1 MLEYILTLFSGS
13 VKTDMNTDKI
23 NTDDFN
29 PAYYLAPMEGI
40 TGYIYRNALRDHF
53 GQGIKK
59 YYTPFLVVH
68 EKRAMSSKEINE
80 ILPEHNEGLNLVP
93 QILADDP
100 DGFIRIEKK
109 LKEFGYKEVNLNLG
123 CPSKTVA
130 SKGRGSGFLGRTEAL
145 DEFLYRIY
153 ENRVTDI
160 SIKTRIGVSLPEEIY
175 ELLEIF
181 NKYPVKE
188 LTIHPRVRYEYYK
201 GQAHRDVFFRA
212 FAESVNP
219 VCYNGDVLSIKDIDE
234 LRRGTENKLNAV
246 MIGRG
251 MLRDPS
257 LIRSLSG
264 GSSYSTDELR
274 AFLARLLHDYS
285 EVLSGD
291 RPVLQKMK
299 ELWSYMQYSF
309 PDKDKQIKSLLKCR
323 SISEYRLLEMSV
335 LSTR

>member
-1 MLEYILTLFSGS
+1 MVEYMLISFPDRLR
-13 VKTDMNTDKI
+13 TDMNTD
-23 NTDDFN
+23 NNFTDDFN
-29 PAYYLAPMEGI
+29 PAYYMAPMEGI

-53 GQGIKK
+53 GQGIIK

-68 EKRAMSSKEINE
+68 EKRAMSSKEIND
-80 ILPEHNEGLNLVP
+80 ILPEHNEGLYLVP
-93 QILADDP
+93 QILADDA
-100 DGFIRIEKK
+100 DGFLRIEKR

-130 SKGRGSGFLGRTEAL
+130 SKGRGSGFLGRIEAL

-160 SIKTRIGVSLPEEIY
+160 SIKTRIGVSLTEEIY

-188 LTIHPRVRYEYYK
+188 LTIHPRVRYEYYN
-201 GQAHRDVFFRA
+201 GQAHRDIFFRA
-212 FAESVNP
+212 FPKSRNP
-219 VCYNGDVLSIKDIDE
+219 VCYNGDVLSKEDIFE
-234 LRRGTENKLNAV
+234 LGAGSGNKLKAV

-274 AFLARLLHDYS
+274 AFLARLLRDYS

-335 LSTR
+335 L

>member
-1 MLEYILTLFSGS
+1 MLEYSLTLFSGS
-13 VKTDMNTDKI
+13 IKADMNTDNI
-23 NTDDFN
+23 FTDDFN
-29 PAYYLAPMEGI
+29 PVFYLAPMEGI

-100 DGFIRIEKK
+100 DGFKRIEKK

-130 SKGRGSGFLGRTEAL
+130 SKGRGSGFLGRAEAL

-160 SIKTRIGVSLPEEIY
+160 SIKTRIGVSQPDEIF
-175 ELLEIF
+175 ELLEIY

-188 LTIHPRVRYEYYK
+188 LTVHPRVRYEYYK
-201 GQAHRDVFFRA
+201 GQAHRDVFFRV
-212 FAESVNP
+212 FPKSVNP
-219 VCYNGDVLSIKDIDE
+219 VCYNGDVLSKKNVDE
-234 LRRGTENKLNAV
+234 LGKGTGNKLKAV

-264 GSSYSTDELR
+264 GEPYSAEELR
-274 AFLARLLHDYS
+274 AFLARLLSDYS
-285 EVLSGD
+285 EALSGEK
-291 RPVLQKMK
+291 PVLQKMK
-299 ELWSYMQYSF
+299 ELWSYMQYGF
-309 PDKDKQIKSLLKCR
+309 PDKERQIKALLKCR
-323 SISEYRLLEMSV
+323 SISEYKLLEMSV
-335 LSTR
+335 LSIR

>member
-1 MLEYILTLFSGS
+1 MVEYMLISFPDRLR
-13 VKTDMNTDKI
+13 TDMNTD
-23 NTDDFN
+23 NNFTDDFN
-29 PAYYLAPMEGI
+29 PVYYMAPMEGI

-53 GQGIKK
+53 GQGIIK

-68 EKRAMSSKEINE
+68 EKRAMSSKEIND
-80 ILPEHNEGLNLVP
+80 ILPEHNEGLYLVP
-93 QILADDP
+93 QILADDA
-100 DGFIRIEKK
+100 DGFLRIEKR

-130 SKGRGSGFLGRTEAL
+130 SKGRGSGFLGRIEAL

-160 SIKTRIGVSLPEEIY
+160 SIKTRIGVSLTEEIY

-188 LTIHPRVRYEYYK
+188 LTIHPRVRYEYYN
-201 GQAHRDVFFRA
+201 GQAHRDIFFRA
-212 FAESVNP
+212 FPKSRNP
-219 VCYNGDVLSIKDIDE
+219 VCYNGDVLSKEDIFE
-234 LRRGTENKLNAV
+234 LGAGSGNKLKAV

-274 AFLARLLHDYS
+274 AFLARLLRDYS

-335 LSTR
+335 L

>member
-1 MLEYILTLFSGS
+1 
-13 VKTDMNTDKI
+13 MNTDTI
-23 NTDDFN
+23 DTADYDLS
-29 PAYYLAPMEGI
+29 YYLAPMEGI
-40 TGYIYRNALRDHF
+40 TGYVYRNAIRDHF

-80 ILPEHNEGLNLVP
+80 ILPEHNEGINLVP

-109 LKEFGYKEVNLNLG
+109 LKEFGYREVNLNLG

-160 SIKTRIGVSLPEEIY
+160 SIKTRIGVSLPDEIF
-175 ELLEIF
+175 ELLEIY

-201 GQAHRDVFFRA
+201 GQAHRDMFFRA
-212 FAESVNP
+212 FSESVNP
-219 VCYNGDVLSIKDIDE
+219 VCYNGDVLSVKDVYE
-234 LRRGTENKLNAV
+234 LEKGTGNKLKAV

-251 MLRDPS
+251 ILRDPS

-264 GSSYSTDELR
+264 GSSYSMEELK
-274 AFLARLLHDYS
+274 AFLARLLCDYS
-285 EVLSGD
+285 EVLSGEK
-291 RPVLQKMK
+291 PVLQKMK
-299 ELWSYMQYSF
+299 ELWSYMQYAF
-309 PDKDKQIKSLLKCR
+309 PDKDKQIKSLLKCQ

-335 LSTR
+335 LSSG

>member
-1 MLEYILTLFSGS
+1 MVEYMLISFPDRLR
-13 VKTDMNTDKI
+13 TDMNTD
-23 NTDDFN
+23 NNFTDDFN
-29 PAYYLAPMEGI
+29 PAYYMAPMEGI

-53 GQGIKK
+53 GQGIIK

-68 EKRAMSSKEINE
+68 EKRAMSSKEIND
-80 ILPEHNEGLNLVP
+80 ILPEHNEGLYLVP
-93 QILADDP
+93 QILADDA
-100 DGFIRIEKK
+100 DGFLRIEKR

-130 SKGRGSGFLGRTEAL
+130 SKGRGSGFLGRIEAL

-160 SIKTRIGVSLPEEIY
+160 SIKTRIGVSLPDELF

-188 LTIHPRVRYEYYK
+188 LIIHPRVRYEYYK
-201 GQAHRDVFFRA
+201 GQAHRDIFFRT
-212 FAESVNP
+212 FPKSCNP
-219 VCYNGDVLSIKDIDE
+219 VCYNGDVLSKEDIFE
-234 LRRGTENKLNAV
+234 LGAGSGNKLKAV

-274 AFLARLLHDYS
+274 AFLARLLRDYS

-323 SISEYRLLEMSV
+323 SLSEYRLLEMSV
-335 LSTR
+335 L

>member
-1 MLEYILTLFSGS
+1 MVEYMLISFPDRLR
-13 VKTDMNTDKI
+13 TDMNTD
-23 NTDDFN
+23 NNFTDDFN
-29 PAYYLAPMEGI
+29 PAYYMAPMEGI

-53 GQGIKK
+53 GQGIIK

-68 EKRAMSSKEINE
+68 EKRAMSSKEIND
-80 ILPEHNEGLNLVP
+80 ILPEHNEGLYLVP
-93 QILADDP
+93 QILADDA
-100 DGFIRIEKK
+100 DGFLRIEKR

-130 SKGRGSGFLGRTEAL
+130 SKGRGSGFLGRIEAL

-188 LTIHPRVRYEYYK
+188 LTIHPRVRYEYYN
-201 GQAHRDVFFRA
+201 GQAHRDIFFRA
-212 FAESVNP
+212 FPKSRNP
-219 VCYNGDVLSIKDIDE
+219 VCYNGDVLSKEDIFE
-234 LRRGTENKLNAV
+234 LGAGSGNKLKAV

-274 AFLARLLHDYS
+274 AFLARLLRDYS

-335 LSTR
+335 L

>member
-1 MLEYILTLFSGS
+1 M
-13 VKTDMNTDKI
+13 
-23 NTDDFN
+23 
-29 PAYYLAPMEGI
+29 
-40 TGYIYRNALRDHF
+40 
-53 GQGIKK
+53 
-59 YYTPFLVVH
+59 
-68 EKRAMSSKEINE
+68 
-80 ILPEHNEGLNLVP
+80 
-93 QILADDP
+93 
-100 DGFIRIEKK
+100 
-109 LKEFGYKEVNLNLG
+109 
-123 CPSKTVA
+123 
-130 SKGRGSGFLGRTEAL
+130 
-145 DEFLYRIY
+145 YRIY

-188 LTIHPRVRYEYYK
+188 LTIHPRVRYEYYN
-201 GQAHRDVFFRA
+201 GQAHRDIFFRA
-212 FAESVNP
+212 FPKSRNP
-219 VCYNGDVLSIKDIDE
+219 VCYNGDVLSKEDIFE
-234 LRRGTENKLNAV
+234 LGAGSGNKLKAV

-274 AFLARLLHDYS
+274 AFLARLLRDYS

-309 PDKDKQIKSLLKCR
+309 PDNDKQIKSLLKCR

-335 LSTR
+335 L